1 LNITLNG
8 YQKLDTKANRVYQI
22 LPQTQ
27 IDPIHEVYR
36 TKTTPGSNMHAD
48 LIGEA
53 EGSESPTDS
62 HVAIA
67 WWMLNTKGRHVEDR
81 NRERSELS
89 PMSIKYD
96 VIE

>member
-1 LNITLNG
+1 
-8 YQKLDTKANRVYQI
+8 
-22 LPQTQ
+22 
-27 IDPIHEVYR
+27 
-36 TKTTPGSNMHAD
+36 MHAD